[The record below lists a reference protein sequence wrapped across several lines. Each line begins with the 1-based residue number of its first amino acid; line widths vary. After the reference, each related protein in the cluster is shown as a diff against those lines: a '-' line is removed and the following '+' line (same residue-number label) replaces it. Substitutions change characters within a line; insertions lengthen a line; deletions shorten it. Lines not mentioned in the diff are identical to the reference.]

1 MFESLRVEE
10 NYRVKIFHIGGF
22 LSEEYNI
29 RKTFS
34 GLQQH
39 VRNLQKDKNNY
50 EIEVYK
56 NNKLVVNFINY

>member
-10 NYRVKIFHIGGF
+10 NYRVKIFHLVGLI
-22 LSEEYNI
+22 SEEYNI

>member
-10 NYRVKIFHIGGF
+10 NYRVKIFHLAGLI
-22 LSEEYNI
+22 SEEYNI

-50 EIEVYK
+50 EIEIYK